1 MILAAIDIGSN
12 AIRLQVVRTIDEDG
26 YISFKKLEFL
36 RFPLRLGK
44 DAFNKGEITTPTI
57 KKFKKLMHAFKLLID
72 LYEVDATIAVATSA
86 MREARNGESIC
97 SEVLKEIGVKID
109 VISGQEEAIILT
121 KAIIPFLDEKTYV
134 HIDVGGGSTELTI
147 YENKLQIASQSFKLG
162 SVRKLN
168 EKKRK
173 VVFTGIKT
181 FIKENESLLHSTI
194 YTIGTGGNIN
204 KLFKLSNQKF
214 NQSISLAELRALN
227 AYVRE
232 YSLEERVR
240 KLKMNPDRAD
250 VIIPASLIYIE
261 LMKIVE
267 SDQMFVPGVGL
278 KDGLLYQLFEST
290 AKVNVKNIQ
299 FLGSFG

>member
-1 MILAAIDIGSN
+1 M
-12 AIRLQVVRTIDEDG
+12 
-26 YISFKKLEFL
+26 
-36 RFPLRLGK
+36 
-44 DAFNKGEITTPTI
+44 
-57 KKFKKLMHAFKLLID
+57 
-72 LYEVDATIAVATSA
+72 
-86 MREARNGESIC
+86 
-97 SEVLKEIGVKID
+97 
-109 VISGQEEAIILT
+109 
-121 KAIIPFLDEKTYV
+121 
-134 HIDVGGGSTELTI
+134 
-147 YENKLQIASQSFKLG
+147 
-162 SVRKLN
+162 
-168 EKKRK
+168 
-173 VVFTGIKT
+173 
-181 FIKENESLLHSTI
+181 LHSTI

-299 FLGSFG
+299 FLGSFGRFKVEAKERFYYSLAFSVLEHRLFHLRSDEKRHWIQIWAIFFNH